1 MPGQAVLRFSEM
13 ECTARSKL
21 SILRAG
27 ALIAAGTLS
36 FLVPLPAQTPGAKAQ
51 PKAAAPG
58 SPQVEANL
66 AQLMRG
72 SLYPASNVVFAAQG
86 EDPAK
91 FPEAKD
97 PSAATDLLASTY
109 GKWQAVENS
118 ALAMAE
124 SANLLMLPG
133 RRCSN
138 GVPVPTGNADWPR
151 LVQGLRDAAM
161 ISYKAAQA
169 KDQDK
174 ILMAADALT
183 TACAN
188 CHDKYREKPNT
199 ADRCK

>member
-1 MPGQAVLRFSEM
+1 MLGSADMRDTDRKQSSLRPIMLLLAWGAFAVIALGQPKGGA
-13 ECTARSKL
+13 AQAKGAA
-21 SILRAG
+21 AG
-27 ALIAAGTLS
+27 A
-36 FLVPLPAQTPGAKAQ
+36 
-51 PKAAAPG
+51 
-58 SPQVEANL
+58 PQVDATL

-72 SLYPASNVVFAAQG
+72 VIYPASNIVFAAQG
-86 EDPAK
+86 DDPAK

-109 GKWQAVENS
+109 GKWTAVENS

-124 SANLLMLPG
+124 AANLLTLPG
-133 RRCSN
+133 RKCSN
-138 GVPVPTGNADWPR
+138 GIAVPIGNVDW
-151 LVQGLRDAAM
+151 LKFVQGLRDAAM

-188 CHDKYREKPNT
+188 CHDKYREKPNL